1 MQFNRSRLLLGES
14 GQEKLKNS
22 SVCIFGIGGVGSYT
36 VEALARSGVGTL
48 TLIDSDKVD
57 VTNINRQIHAL
68 HSTVGRYKT
77 EVMRERILDINPSA
91 IVNIHNVFCH
101 AQNTAALI
109 PENCDFVVDAVDN
122 VTAKLAIITAANERG
137 IPVISCMGAAN
148 KLDPS
153 AFQVTDIYKTEVCP
167 LCRVMRRELRRR
179 DIKKLT
185 VVYSKEEPV
194 IPLCDKAD
202 GVPLGSIA
210 FVPSSAGLLA
220 ASHVILFLT
229 GQHS

>member
-1 MQFNRSRLLLGES
+1 LQFNRTSLILGEDKLN
-14 GQEKLKNS
+14 KLKNS

-36 VEALARSGVGTL
+36 TEALARSGIGTL

-77 EVMRERILDINPSA
+77 DVMRDRILDINPSA
-91 IVNIHNVFCH
+91 TVNIHNIFCD

-109 PENCDFVVDAVDN
+109 PEKCDFVVDAVDN
-122 VTAKLAIITAANERG
+122 VTAKLAIITAANERE

-148 KLDPS
+148 KLDPT

-179 DIKKLT
+179 NIKKLP

-194 IPLCDKAD
+194 IPLHNKED

-220 ASHVILFLT
+220 ASYVISHL
-229 GQHS
+229 